1 MTNQP
6 FEEWMKLSKSAV
18 EPMMKLNAITVEAME
33 QVARQQLDVARDYLD
48 LGTKQAHILG
58 SSQRPEQLLAEQG
71 KLVSEFGERLIS
83 RAQEF
88 AKIASHTQDA
98 VASWAQKATAET
110 SKAQAKK
117 AGA

>member
-6 FEEWMKLSKSAV
+6 FEEWMKLSKNAV

-48 LGTKQAHILG
+48 LGTKQAH
-58 SSQRPEQLLAEQG
+58 
-71 KLVSEFGERLIS
+71 
-83 RAQEF
+83 
-88 AKIASHTQDA
+88 T
-98 VASWAQKATAET
+98 ATAET